1 MNSYFV
7 LRFAMASDLWL
18 MEEGIADGYMLVVDM
33 EGIVFGH
40 LARLGLM
47 TMKKFMFYLQVKFYN
62 II

>member
-1 MNSYFV
+1 
-7 LRFAMASDLWL
+7 MASDLWL

-47 TMKKFMFYLQVKFYN
+47 TMKKFMFYLQVKLYN